1 MTNIGGYTLKDTG
14 NCVIL
19 SVLIGADQ
27 SLVGLKV
34 NNSTVISMKYG
45 DLRKIALSVYGLAEN
60 NNFHRSVLDHLQQSI
75 THRETINVDDC
86 DLVVMET
93 IYMESRDIFDLDS
106 ILKALKLYHAA
117 DIYACYTIN
126 YRFAESNICFG
137 GLGNIKKYAHAIGL
151 IKPFYSLTEAEKAAF
166 PEWYASVFPKL
177 IHQNRND
184 NFSSMIRMYDTS
196 YLIGICESEYIMLFS
211 ILEMLIGT
219 GNSEITYQ
227 ISRGT
232 ALLLSNS
239 AEEMHTIY
247 KRMKKL
253 YAARSQYVHSGKSI
267 SHDCLFEL
275 REYVRKVLIKVADLG
290 YHTQDK
296 KFDELRD
303 NILLGGYRSLGS
315 E

>member
-1 MTNIGGYTLKDTG
+1 MTNIGGYTFKDTG

-19 SVLIGADQ
+19 SVLSGADQ
-27 SLVGLKV
+27 SLVGLKI
-34 NNSTVISMKYG
+34 NNSTFISMKYG
-45 DLRKIALSVYGLAEN
+45 DLRKIALRIHGLAEN
-60 NNFHRSVLDHLQQSI
+60 NNFHHSVLDHFQPSI
-75 THRETINVDDC
+75 PQGETTNVDDC
-86 DLVVMET
+86 DLMVLET
-93 IYMESRDIFDLDS
+93 ICMDSWDSFDLDF

-117 DIYACYTIN
+117 DIYSCYTIN
-126 YRFAESNICFG
+126 YRLVEGKIGFG
-137 GLGNIKKYAHAIGL
+137 GLGYTKKYVHAIGL
-151 IKPFYSLTEAEKAAF
+151 IKPSYSLTEEEKVAF

-177 IHQNRND
+177 IQQNRND
-184 NFSSMIRMYDTS
+184 SFSAMIRMYDTS

-239 AEEMHTIY
+239 AAEMHTIY

-253 YAARSQYVHSGKSI
+253 YTARSQYVHSGKSI

-296 KFDELRD
+296 KFDELREK
-303 NILLGGYRSLGS
+303 ILLGGYHSFS
-315 E
+315 DE